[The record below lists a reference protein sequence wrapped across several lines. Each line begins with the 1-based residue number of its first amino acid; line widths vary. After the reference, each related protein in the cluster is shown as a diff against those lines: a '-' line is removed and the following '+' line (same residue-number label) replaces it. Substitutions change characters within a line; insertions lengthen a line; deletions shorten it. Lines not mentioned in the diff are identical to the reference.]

1 MTSWQVGH
9 THVDN
14 LKWPKA
20 SKLDF
25 CFKQVSNGIHTFLNI
40 KSWFLWLITKNANGS
55 GGGGWNPSM
64 DLKHMQ
70 GILSSWN
77 AYVCD
82 MYMLNIWIRI
92 YSDYF
97 IERQPARAAFQV
109 SLILGLILGLIYDLI
124 LVSILGLI
132 LGLIQGLSLI
142 QFIV

>member
-1 MTSWQVGH
+1 
-9 THVDN
+9 
-14 LKWPKA
+14 
-20 SKLDF
+20 
-25 CFKQVSNGIHTFLNI
+25 
-40 KSWFLWLITKNANGS
+40 
-55 GGGGWNPSM
+55 
-64 DLKHMQ
+64 MQ

-77 AYVCD
+77 TFVCD
-82 MYMLNIWIRI
+82 MYVLNIWIRI